1 MRGRLRG
8 KLFPLFKEKRMII
21 IDGQKTD
28 YDISGFSNLEEVL
41 TKIMEDE
48 KLKGRVIT
56 DVIVNDEGFSEL
68 YPHQAEDMDCANI
81 ETIEIKSQPMEKM
94 ARDMAGEMPKVATL
108 MANGARNVGRLFR
121 EEKQTD
127 ALELLQ
133 DLLDVTRDFMAML
146 TKLRDQYLG
155 GADEEFIRK
164 TEDLSN
170 LVTEMSEVMESEDW
184 VLLSDLLEYE
194 LAPLCEDWRVI
205 GEKIHKQMAAAY

>member
-1 MRGRLRG
+1 
-8 KLFPLFKEKRMII
+8 MII
-21 IDGQKTD
+21 IDGRQSQ
-28 YDISGFSNLEEVL
+28 YEIASFANLEELLAKV
-41 TKIMEDE
+41 MEDGQ
-48 KLKGRVIT
+48 LQGRVIT
-56 DVIVNDEGFSEL
+56 DVIVNDESFSEL
-68 YPHQAEDMDCANI
+68 YPHQAEDMDCAGI
-81 ETIEIKSQPMEKM
+81 ERVEIKSQPMDKM

-121 EEKQTD
+121 EDKQTD

-155 GADEEFIRK
+155 GADEEFVRK
-164 TEDLSN
+164 TEELSN
-170 LVTEMSEVMESEDW
+170 LTSEMSEVMESEDW

-205 GEKIHKQMAAAY
+205 GEKIHKQLEAIA

>member
-1 MRGRLRG
+1 
-8 KLFPLFKEKRMII
+8 MII
-21 IDGQKTD
+21 IDGRQSE
-28 YDISGFSNLEEVL
+28 YEIASFANLEELLAKV
-41 TKIMEDE
+41 MEDGQ
-48 KLKGRVIT
+48 LQGRVIT
-56 DVIVNDEGFSEL
+56 DVIVNDESFSEL
-68 YPHQAEDMDCANI
+68 YPHQAEDMDCAGI
-81 ETIEIKSQPMEKM
+81 ERVEIKSQPMDKM

-121 EEKQTD
+121 EDKQTD

-155 GADEEFIRK
+155 GADEEFVRK
-164 TEDLSN
+164 TEELSN
-170 LVTEMSEVMESEDW
+170 LTSEMSEVMESEDW

-205 GEKIHKQMAAAY
+205 GEKIHKQLEAIG